1 MAIIKP
7 YKGIYPKIDQ
17 TVFIAENAVIIGDVE
32 IGKDSSIWY
41 NVVIRGDVNYI
52 RIGERTNI
60 QDGTIIH
67 VDHKRYPTIIGN
79 NVTVG
84 HKVMLHA
91 CTIEDY
97 CLIGMSA
104 TVMDGVIVGK
114 YSIVAAGALVTPG
127 KVIEPYSL
135 WAGVPAK
142 FVRKLTEEEIAW
154 LEKSAENYVKYK
166 NSYLEE
172 GLGWM
177 KRLSFYLQL

>member
-7 YKGIYPKIDQ
+7 YKGTYPKIHP
-17 TVFIAENAVIIGDVE
+17 TAFVAENAVIIGDVE
-32 IGKDSSIWY
+32 IGPDCSIWY

-67 VDHKRYPTIIGN
+67 VDHKKYPTIIGS

-97 CLIGMSA
+97 CLIGMSSA
-104 TVMDGVIVGK
+104 VMDGVVVGRQ
-114 YSIVAAGALVTPG
+114 SIVAAGAVVTPG
-127 KVIEPYSL
+127 KVIEPQSL
-135 WAGVPAK
+135 WAGIPAK
-142 FVRKLTEEEIAW
+142 FVRKLTEEELLW

-166 NSYLEE
+166 NSYLEDE
-172 GLGWM
+172 
-177 KRLSFYLQL
+177 R

>member
-1 MAIIKP
+1 
-7 YKGIYPKIDQ
+7 
-17 TVFIAENAVIIGDVE
+17 
-32 IGKDSSIWY
+32 
-41 NVVIRGDVNYI
+41 
-52 RIGERTNI
+52 
-60 QDGTIIH
+60 
-67 VDHKRYPTIIGN
+67 
-79 NVTVG
+79 
-84 HKVMLHA
+84 MLHA

-172 GLGWM
+172 EL
-177 KRLSFYLQL
+177 K

>member
-1 MAIIKP
+1 
-7 YKGIYPKIDQ
+7 
-17 TVFIAENAVIIGDVE
+17 
-32 IGKDSSIWY
+32 
-41 NVVIRGDVNYI
+41 
-52 RIGERTNI
+52 
-60 QDGTIIH
+60 
-67 VDHKRYPTIIGN
+67 
-79 NVTVG
+79 
-84 HKVMLHA
+84 MLHA

-104 TVMDGVIVGK
+104 TVMDGK

-172 GLGWM
+172 GLG
-177 KRLSFYLQL
+177 

>member
-1 MAIIKP
+1 MAIIRP
-7 YKGIYPKIDQ
+7 YKGIHPKIDP
-17 TVFIAENAVIIGDVE
+17 TVFVAESAVIIGDVE

-41 NVVIRGDVNYI
+41 NVVIRADVNYI

-67 VDHKRYPTIIGN
+67 VDHKKYPTIIGN

-91 CTIEDY
+91 CTIEDG

-104 TVMDGVIVGK
+104 TIMDGVVLGK
-114 YSIVAAGALVTPG
+114 QSIVAAGALVTPG
-127 KVIEPYSL
+127 KIIEPQSL

-142 FVRKLTEEEIAW
+142 FVRKLTEEELSW

-166 NSYLEE
+166 NSYLED
-172 GLGWM
+172 
-177 KRLSFYLQL
+177 QL

>member
-1 MAIIKP
+1 MAIIKA
-7 YKGIYPKIDQ
+7 YKGVYPKIDP
-17 TVFIAENAVIIGDVE
+17 TVFVAENAVIIGDVE

-67 VDHKRYPTIIGN
+67 VDHKKYPTVIGN

-91 CTIEDY
+91 CTVEDN

-104 TVMDGVIVGK
+104 TVMDGVVVGRQ
-114 YSIVAAGALVTPG
+114 SIIAAGALVTPG
-127 KVIEPYSL
+127 KIIEPQSL

-142 FVRKLTEEEIAW
+142 FVRKLTEEELSW

-166 NSYLEE
+166 NAYLEE
-172 GLGWM
+172 A
-177 KRLSFYLQL
+177 R

>member
-7 YKGIYPKIDQ
+7 YKGIYPKIDPS
-17 TVFIAENAVIIGDVE
+17 VFVAENSVIIGDVE
-32 IGKDSSIWY
+32 IKKDSSIWY

-67 VDHKRYPTIIGN
+67 VDHKRYPTVIGN

-91 CTIEDY
+91 CTVEDY
-97 CLIGMSA
+97 CLIGMSS

-114 YSIVAAGALVTPG
+114 YSIVAAGAVVTPG
-127 KVIEPYSL
+127 KIIEPYSL
-135 WAGVPAK
+135 WAGIPAK
-142 FVRKLTEEEIAW
+142 FVRKLTEEEVLW
-154 LEKSAENYVKYK
+154 LEKSADNYVKYK
-166 NSYLEE
+166 NTYIEE
-172 GLGWM
+172 N
-177 KRLSFYLQL
+177 KDEST

>member
-1 MAIIKP
+1 VAIIKP
-7 YKGIYPKIDQ
+7 YKGIYPKVDQ
-17 TVFIAENAVIIGDVE
+17 TVFVAENAVIIGDVE

-67 VDHKRYPTIIGN
+67 VDHKRYPTVIGN

-142 FVRKLTEEEIAW
+142 FVRKLTEEEISW

-166 NSYLEE
+166 NNYLEE
-172 GLGWM
+172 EL
-177 KRLSFYLQL
+177 K